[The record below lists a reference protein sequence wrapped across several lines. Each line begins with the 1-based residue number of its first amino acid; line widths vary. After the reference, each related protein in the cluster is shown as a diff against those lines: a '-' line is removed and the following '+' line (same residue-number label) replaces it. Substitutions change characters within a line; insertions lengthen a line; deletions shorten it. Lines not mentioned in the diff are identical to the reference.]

1 MASPRLEAAMPARII
16 GMIGVSP
23 PQQESSLLVIE
34 GEISG
39 PHVVYSEQ

>member
-1 MASPRLEAAMPARII
+1 MPARII

-34 GEISG
+34 GEISPVQGCRG
-39 PHVVYSEQ
+39 PRQYKTL